1 MKKQNRKILIVDDK
15 EQLLEDWNEFL
26 EEENLGII
34 TTESDVERAI
44 ELNKT
49 ERFDLALL
57 DVRLEQ
63 KLDGIDV
70 LRAIR
75 KDTPRCYC
83 IMITAFND
91 LGPATDA
98 LKLDANDYLIKGI
111 LKKNDLIRAVKNG
124 IRWLELKEENGK
136 LEKEKNNAEMLKLKA
151 EIKAKSER
159 ERYADLLQFAAGMI
173 HEISPLIIP
182 MKTYIER
189 ESKEY
194 RKDALQLVHHLS
206 SLNNQLKEYV
216 CGIVK
221 PMETDKLDIADIIE
235 DSIVLVGK
243 KLEGI
248 ELVDTYAE
256 KPQKY
261 LIKGNSDKLH
271 IVFRNLIT
279 NAVEAIQIR
288 RNVESE
294 LKGKITIAFSNT
306 GEKVKVLVS
315 DNGCGIQDVDKPK
328 ILKPF
333 VTSKSEGIGLGM
345 AIVKTIV
352 ENHNG
357 ELSFESQV
365 NEETTFSVEL
375 PLIGGISN

>member
-15 EQLLEDWNEFL
+15 EQLLKDWKEFL

-34 TTESDVERAI
+34 TTENDGERAI

-49 ERFDLALL
+49 EKFDLALL

-63 KLDGIDV
+63 KLNGVDV

-75 KDTPRCYC
+75 KETPECYC
-83 IMITAFND
+83 IMITAYED
-91 LGPATDA
+91 LVPAIEA
-98 LKLDANDYLIKGI
+98 LKLDANDFLKKGI
-111 LKKNDLIRAVKNG
+111 LGRDDLIRAVRNG
-124 IRWLELKEENGK
+124 IKWLELKEENK
-136 LEKEKNNAEMLKLKA
+136 RLEEAKNNAEKKKFEELFQLT
-151 EIKAKSER
+151 
-159 ERYADLLQFAAGMI
+159 AGII

-194 RKDALQLVHHLS
+194 KEDFLLLVDHLS

-221 PMETDKLDIADIIE
+221 PMETEDLDLADIIE
-235 DSIVLVGK
+235 DSIVLVGE
-243 KLEGI
+243 KLAGI

-256 KPQKY
+256 KPQTY
-261 LIKGNSDKLH
+261 LIKGNSEKLH
-271 IVFRNLIT
+271 IVFRNLIS
-279 NAVEAIQIR
+279 NAAEAIQIR
-288 RNVESE
+288 RNIERE
-294 LKGKITIAFSNT
+294 LNGKITIAFSNT

-315 DNGCGIQDVDKPK
+315 DNGCGIQDVDKTK

-333 VTSKSEGIGLGM
+333 VTSKSDGIGLGM
-345 AIVKTIV
+345 AIVETIV
-352 ENHNG
+352 KSHNG
-357 ELSFESQV
+357 ELSFESLV
-365 NEETTFSVEL
+365 NEKTSFSIEL
-375 PLIGGISN
+375 PLIGGTSN